1 MHFPATG
8 PEWSANRL
16 TMESH
21 EEIQKPGRILLLA
34 ALLFALLGSAAIF
47 QPYLHPIVVALL
59 LSTLCH
65 PLNERLSGLLG
76 NRTGWA
82 SLLTCLLIT
91 FVVVVPLVLALIAL
105 LDQGAGYARM
115 LIAWVSQGGLS
126 DAMQWPVVV
135 WVTTLAADWL
145 PAEYLSPDY
154 LKQQVITAATA
165 LSGNLIGL
173 SRQMAGGLLAMV
185 FDLGLMILVLFFALR
200 DHDRL
205 LVFLRNAVPLS
216 RSQEDHLLEETASVT
231 RSVLLGNVV
240 TALLQ
245 GAAGGFA
252 MWVVGFP
259 GFFWGSMIA
268 FASFI
273 PVIGTALIWLPAAI
287 YLIVTGDTVWGIALI
302 VWSVVVVGSIDNIVR
317 PMLMSGAAA
326 INGLVIFLAIIGGLQ
341 LFGMIGLLY
350 GPLIISLTLVLYRMY
365 TDEFKGFLDRQDAS

>member
-1 MHFPATG
+1 
-8 PEWSANRL
+8 
-16 TMESH
+16 MESH
-21 EEIQKPGRILLLA
+21 EDIQKPGRILLLA
-34 ALLFALLGSAAIF
+34 ALLFALLGSAAIL

-65 PLNERLSGLLG
+65 PLNERLSALLG
-76 NRTGWA
+76 NRPVWA

-105 LDQGAGYARM
+105 LDQGARYASM
-115 LIAWVSQGGLS
+115 LIDWVRQGGLS
-126 DAMQWPVVV
+126 EAMQWPLVM
-135 WVTTLAADWL
+135 WVTNRAADWL
-145 PAEYLSPDY
+145 PAEFLSPDY

-173 SRQMAGGLLAMV
+173 SRQMAGGFLAMV
-185 FDLGLMILVLFFALR
+185 FNLGLMILVLFFALR

-205 LVFLRNAVPLS
+205 LMFLRNAVPLS
-216 RSQEDHLLEETASVT
+216 RSQEDHLLDETASVT

-245 GAAGGFA
+245 GTAGGFA

-287 YLIVTGDTVWGIALI
+287 YLIVTGDTAWGIALI

-341 LFGMIGLLY
+341 LFGLIGLLY

-365 TDEFKGFLDRQDAS
+365 SDEFKGFLDRQDAS